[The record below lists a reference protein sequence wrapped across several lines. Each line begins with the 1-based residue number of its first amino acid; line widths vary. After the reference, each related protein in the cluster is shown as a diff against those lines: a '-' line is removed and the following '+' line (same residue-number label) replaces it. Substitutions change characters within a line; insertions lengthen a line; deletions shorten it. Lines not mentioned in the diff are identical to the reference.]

1 MKLQQVTRKLQRNNT
16 EKVYL
21 PVVEHFISI
30 QGEPS
35 SIGKKAY
42 FVRLAGCNLDC
53 KWCDTKYA
61 TKKPK
66 FELISLKQIMK
77 MILRS
82 KCDLVVFT
90 GGEPL
95 LFKEYIEL
103 IAKTLQNRYFEIET
117 NGTKKPIEND
127 YVNIGYNVSPKLSG
141 SDNPL
146 EKRYLPQVLKLFDK
160 KPNTIFKFVC
170 CDDKDLKEVDSIVK
184 KIKISKTKVYIM
196 PEGME

>member
-1 MKLQQVTRKLQRNNT
+1 
-16 EKVYL
+16 VYL